1 MTVQL
6 WKDRTGGVI
15 DPELF
20 STIAETLARKVNQ
33 ERLAS
38 RDKANKPTQL
48 RKFFD
53 EVNRYKGLTQASP
66 DEFAALLP
74 YIKMLNAKAA
84 YAAGR
89 DLIGAT
95 FKEFINDSLKQV
107 QDRKDFELFCAFFEA
122 FLGYYKFCAEKEGN
136 QPEHRPATSSQG
148 NRREYVPNQRQQ
160 R

>member
-6 WKDRTGGVI
+6 WKDRNGGII

-20 STIAETLARKVNQ
+20 SSTAEELARKVNQ

-38 RDKANKPTQL
+38 RNTANKPTQL

-53 EVNRYKGLTQASP
+53 EVNRFKGMTQSAP
-66 DEFAALLP
+66 EEFASLLP
-74 YIKMLNAKAA
+74 YVKMLNAKVA

-95 FKEFINDSLKQV
+95 FKDFINDSLKQV
-107 QDRKDFELFCAFFEA
+107 NDRRDFELFCAFFEA
-122 FLGYYKFCAEKEGN
+122 FLE
-136 QPEHRPATSSQG
+136 RS
-148 NRREYVPNQRQQ
+148 
-160 R
+160 

>member
-20 STIAETLARKVNQ
+20 STTAEALARKVNQ

-53 EVNRYKGLTQASP
+53 EVNRYKGMTQASP
-66 DEFAALLP
+66 DEFASFLP

-95 FKEFINDSLKQV
+95 FKDFINDSLKQV

-122 FLGYYKFCAEKEGN
+122 FLGYYKFCAEKESS
-136 QPEHRPATSSQG
+136 QSEHRPASSAQG
-148 NRREYVPNQRQQ
+148 NRREYVPNQRPQ

>member
-6 WKDRTGGVI
+6 WKDRNGGII

-20 STIAETLARKVNQ
+20 SATAEDLARKVNQ

-53 EVNRYKGLTQASP
+53 EVTRYKGMTQSTP
-66 DEFAALLP
+66 EDFVSLLP
-74 YIKMLNAKAA
+74 YIKMVNAKAA

-89 DLIGAT
+89 DLIGPT
-95 FKEFINDSLKQV
+95 FKDFINDSLKQV
-107 QDRKDFELFCAFFEA
+107 NDRRDFELFCAFFEA
-122 FLGYYKFCAEKEGN
+122 FMGYYKFCAEKEGN
-136 QPEHRPATSSQG
+136 QGDHRPAHSQQS
-148 NRREYVPNQRQQ
+148 NRR
-160 R
+160 